1 MSYLNLQEAAALLRV
16 RPAAI
21 RQRMARGVF
30 TLGVHYFHPR
40 GARGVLFK
48 RAALEA
54 WVEADAVDETALGIA
69 NTSNLT
75 PVPMARGYVMGAR

>member
-30 TLGVHYFHPR
+30 TRGVHYFHPR

-48 RAALEA
+48 RAALED
-54 WVEADAVDETALGIA
+54 WVESPGGDELEVK
-69 NTSNLT
+69 SSVNLP
-75 PVPMARGYVMGAR
+75 PVRMARGYVMGAR